1 MTKNSDLFFY
11 NLAVSSRL
19 HWQRRR
25 HQKRRKE
32 APVLLDQDARR
43 RAGLRREVDS
53 RESRKV

>member
-11 NLAVSSRL
+11 NLIVSSRL

-32 APVLLDQDARR
+32 APVLLGQDARR
-43 RAGLRREVDS
+43 RAVLRREGDS
-53 RESRKV
+53 QESQKV